1 VAIIVTLR
9 SSSLAQAVLVI
20 AALMWLIPDQRIEQR
35 LAMYEAWRLDPN
47 DNAMS

>member
-35 LAMYEAWRLDPN
+35 LAMYDTLAIGPN